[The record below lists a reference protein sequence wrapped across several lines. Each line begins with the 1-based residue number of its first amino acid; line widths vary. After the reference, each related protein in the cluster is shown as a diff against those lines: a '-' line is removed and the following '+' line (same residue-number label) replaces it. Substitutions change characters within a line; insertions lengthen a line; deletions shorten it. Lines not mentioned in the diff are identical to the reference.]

1 MPLRAA
7 FYRIGV
13 VPAMWGTNGRNE
25 KGEGRRFIPSWSCP

>member
-7 FYRIGV
+7 FYRIGA